1 MTATTTITA
10 QQILD
15 LGGRE
20 WVGRSG
26 QRRIYLNN
34 WHELAGL
41 EVTEYG
47 SGNIRWAA
55 ICGEPIS
62 NTKAAALLTAKVWF
76 EPETGELKHTI
87 RHVAKA
93 ARVEHIGDV
102 LIENLTKA
110 IRRAGAR
117 PLTTAQA
124 AQELGVSPRTVRR
137 WAAVGK
143 LSARKNARGHWV
155 ITL

>member
-20 WVGRSG
+20 WIGRNG

-41 EVTEYG
+41 EIVRYG

-55 ICGEPIS
+55 IHGEPIS

-87 RHVAKA
+87 RSVAENTRIEHV
-93 ARVEHIGDV
+93 GNV
-102 LIENLTKA
+102 LVNNLIAA

-143 LSARKNARGHWV
+143 IDARKNSRGHW
-155 ITL
+155 IILL